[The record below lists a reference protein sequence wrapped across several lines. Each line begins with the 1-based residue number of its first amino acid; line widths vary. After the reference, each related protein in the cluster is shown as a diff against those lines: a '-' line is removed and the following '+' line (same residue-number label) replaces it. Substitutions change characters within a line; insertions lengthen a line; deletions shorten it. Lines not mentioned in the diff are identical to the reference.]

1 MAENLRRASRLV
13 ILVTRATG
21 RRRVG
26 VYIAQTVQLAQ
37 CSDKASGTNGVVKNL
52 NPATGGRKTNTVH
65 GTIYTQRVGER
76 RETQLRDERSGA
88 MRIDG

>member
-1 MAENLRRASRLV
+1 ML
-13 ILVTRATG
+13 ITRATG

-26 VYIAQTVQLAQ
+26 VYMAQTVQLAQ
-37 CSDKASGTNGVVKNL
+37 CPDKASGTNGVVKNL
-52 NPATGGRKTNTVH
+52 NPAAGGRKTNTVHNTVH

-76 RETQLRDERSGA
+76 RDTQLRDERSGP